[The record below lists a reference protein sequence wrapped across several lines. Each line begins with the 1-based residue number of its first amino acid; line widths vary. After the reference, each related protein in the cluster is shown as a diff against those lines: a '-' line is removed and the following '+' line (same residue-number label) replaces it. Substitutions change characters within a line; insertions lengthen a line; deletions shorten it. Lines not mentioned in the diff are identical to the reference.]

1 MALEQV
7 KAFRQKVARVE
18 AAANLLPAG
27 IVPKFLA
34 AKGCQL
40 QSPADA

>member
-18 AAANLLPAG
+18 AAANRLPAG
-27 IVPKFLA
+27 IVPEFFA
-34 AKGCQL
+34 AQGCQL
-40 QSPADA
+40 QSPAEA